1 MLGKVRELIV
11 SFESA
16 IVPKWGASTICF
28 RNVYVSRRSTDST
41 PDAPIEKQTKKTK
54 TTKAPAPR
62 PFLSSSLS
70 PDTYYA
76 APAHENDNYTMFD
89 INLEEVEV
97 TLSFMRWLDG
107 KGLVKDAKVKG
118 VRGVVGE
125 LNACSHRLLLMERSA
140 ISMVGYKQA
149 FVASRLSTRYALG
162 RFRARIA
169 SGRGCFAYG
178 VSARRS
184 TPV

>member
-1 MLGKVRELIV
+1 
-11 SFESA
+11 
-16 IVPKWGASTICF
+16 
-28 RNVYVSRRSTDST
+28 
-41 PDAPIEKQTKKTK
+41 
-54 TTKAPAPR
+54 
-62 PFLSSSLS
+62 
-70 PDTYYA
+70 
-76 APAHENDNYTMFD
+76 MFD

-118 VRGVVGE
+118 VRGVVGKLDE
-125 LNACSHRLLLMERSA
+125 YPYRLLLMERPA

-149 FVASRLSTRYALG
+149 FVASRLSTRDPLG

-169 SGRGCFAYG
+169 AGRGCSAHG

-184 TPV
+184 TPVQRVCL